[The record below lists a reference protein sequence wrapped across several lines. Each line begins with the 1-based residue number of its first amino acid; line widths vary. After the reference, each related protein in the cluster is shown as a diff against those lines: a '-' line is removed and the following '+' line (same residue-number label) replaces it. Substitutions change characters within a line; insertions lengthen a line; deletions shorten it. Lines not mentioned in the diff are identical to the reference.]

1 MFFLIAVT
9 CRANDVEVY
18 GESQSVRFDT
28 LQTLSDELS
37 QIKLQLQEE
46 QKKKEIDQIWK
57 RRKYWKI
64 GYDNSSYNRT
74 DGEPMT
80 WKTDYAV
87 FLENGR
93 TVYFHSKPV
102 GRMIKFGLDYG
113 FMNLGYA
120 KLKLKSIGVASES
133 PSESG
138 LGSVN
143 NPNGFDEIVSED
155 PSGSIFSLMGINLGM
170 HKFDYSVHVG
180 PSVSINP
187 WKHLIVS
194 AYFHAMPTASGIL
207 EDETFSYGFS
217 CAMSAGLSVS
227 YKLISFGVEG
237 LWSTIKYKQASF
249 DEEDEEDD
257 YEGDFNLFTTK
268 DFKLKQK
275 GPRFYIAFR
284 F

>member
-1 MFFLIAVT
+1 
-9 CRANDVEVY
+9 
-18 GESQSVRFDT
+18 
-28 LQTLSDELS
+28 
-37 QIKLQLQEE
+37 
-46 QKKKEIDQIWK
+46 
-57 RRKYWKI
+57 
-64 GYDNSSYNRT
+64 
-74 DGEPMT
+74 
-80 WKTDYAV
+80 
-87 FLENGR
+87 
-93 TVYFHSKPV
+93 
-102 GRMIKFGLDYG
+102 
-113 FMNLGYA
+113 
-120 KLKLKSIGVASES
+120 
-133 PSESG
+133 
-138 LGSVN
+138 
-143 NPNGFDEIVSED
+143 
-155 PSGSIFSLMGINLGM
+155 M

-187 WKHLIVS
+187 WKHLIVA

-237 LWSTIKYKQASF
+237 LWSTTKYKQASF

>member
-1 MFFLIAVT
+1 MFFLMAVT
-9 CRANDVEVY
+9 CRANDVEMY

-64 GYDNSSYNRT
+64 GFDNSSFNRT

-80 WKTDYAV
+80 WKTDYAF
-87 FLENGR
+87 FLQNGR

-102 GRMIKFGLDYG
+102 GGRVKFGLDYG
-113 FMNLGYA
+113 FMNMGYA
-120 KLKLKSIGVASES
+120 KLKLKSIDVASES

-138 LGSVN
+138 SGSVN
-143 NPNGFDEIVSED
+143 NPNGFDEIVSDD
-155 PSGSIFSLMGINLGM
+155 PSNSFLSLMGIDLGM
-170 HKFDYSVHVG
+170 QKIDYSVHLG
-180 PSVSINP
+180 PSVNVNP

-194 AYFHAMPTASGIL
+194 AYFHVMPTASGIL
-207 EDETFSYGFS
+207 ENESFSYGFS
-217 CAMSAGLSVS
+217 CGMSAGLSVS

-237 LWSTIKYKQASF
+237 LWSTTKYKQASF
-249 DEEDEEDD
+249 DEEDMDED
-257 YEGDFNLFTTK
+257 YEGEFNLFNTRN
-268 DFKLKQK
+268 FKLKQK

>member
-1 MFFLIAVT
+1 MFFLMAVT
-9 CRANDVEVY
+9 CRANDVEMY
-18 GESQSVRFDT
+18 GESQSVKFDT

-64 GYDNSSYNRT
+64 GFDNSSFNRT

-80 WKTDYAV
+80 WKTDYAF
-87 FLENGR
+87 FLQNGR

-102 GRMIKFGLDYG
+102 GGRVKFGLDYG
-113 FMNLGYA
+113 FMNMGYA
-120 KLKLKSIGVASES
+120 KLKLKSIDVASES

-138 LGSVN
+138 SGSVN
-143 NPNGFDEIVSED
+143 NPNGFDEIVSDD
-155 PSGSIFSLMGINLGM
+155 PSSSFLSLMGIDLGM
-170 HKFDYSVHVG
+170 QKIDYSIHLG
-180 PSVSINP
+180 PSVNVNP

-194 AYFHAMPTASGIL
+194 AYFHVMPTASGIL
-207 EDETFSYGFS
+207 ENESFSYGFS
-217 CAMSAGLSVS
+217 CGMSAGLSVS

-237 LWSTIKYKQASF
+237 LWSTTKYKQASF

-257 YEGDFNLFTTK
+257 YEGEFNLFNTK
-268 DFKLKQK
+268 NFKLKQK

>member
-1 MFFLIAVT
+1 MFFLMAVT
-9 CRANDVEVY
+9 CRANDVEMY
-18 GESQSVRFDT
+18 GESQSVKFDT

-64 GYDNSSYNRT
+64 GFDNSSFNRT

-80 WKTDYAV
+80 WKTDYAF
-87 FLENGR
+87 FLQNGR

-102 GRMIKFGLDYG
+102 GGRVKFGLDYG
-113 FMNLGYA
+113 FMNMGYA
-120 KLKLKSIGVASES
+120 KLKLKSIDVASES

-138 LGSVN
+138 SGSVN
-143 NPNGFDEIVSED
+143 NPNGFDEIVSDD
-155 PSGSIFSLMGINLGM
+155 PSSSFLSLMGIDLGM
-170 HKFDYSVHVG
+170 QKIDYSIHLG
-180 PSVSINP
+180 PSVNVNP

-194 AYFHAMPTASGIL
+194 AYFHVMPTASGIL
-207 EDETFSYGFS
+207 ENESFSYGFS
-217 CAMSAGLSVS
+217 CGMSAGLSVS

-237 LWSTIKYKQASF
+237 LWSTTKYKQASF
-249 DEEDEEDD
+249 DEEDMDED
-257 YEGDFNLFTTK
+257 YEGEFNLFNTK
-268 DFKLKQK
+268 NFKLKQK

>member
-1 MFFLIAVT
+1 MFFLMAVT
-9 CRANDVEVY
+9 CRANDVEMY
-18 GESQSVRFDT
+18 GESQSMKFDT

-64 GYDNSSYNRT
+64 GFDNSSFNRT

-80 WKTDYAV
+80 WKTDYAF
-87 FLENGR
+87 FLQNGR

-102 GRMIKFGLDYG
+102 GGRVKFGLDYG
-113 FMNLGYA
+113 FMNMGYA
-120 KLKLKSIGVASES
+120 KLKLKSIDVASES

-138 LGSVN
+138 SGSVN
-143 NPNGFDEIVSED
+143 NPNGFDEIVSDD
-155 PSGSIFSLMGINLGM
+155 PSSSFLSLMGIDLGM
-170 HKFDYSVHVG
+170 QKIDYSIHLG
-180 PSVSINP
+180 PSVNVNP

-194 AYFHAMPTASGIL
+194 AYFHVMPTASGIL
-207 EDETFSYGFS
+207 ENESFSYGFS
-217 CAMSAGLSVS
+217 CGMSAGLSVS

-237 LWSTIKYKQASF
+237 LWSTTKYKQASF
-249 DEEDEEDD
+249 DEEDMDED
-257 YEGDFNLFTTK
+257 YEGEFNLFNTK
-268 DFKLKQK
+268 NFKLKQK